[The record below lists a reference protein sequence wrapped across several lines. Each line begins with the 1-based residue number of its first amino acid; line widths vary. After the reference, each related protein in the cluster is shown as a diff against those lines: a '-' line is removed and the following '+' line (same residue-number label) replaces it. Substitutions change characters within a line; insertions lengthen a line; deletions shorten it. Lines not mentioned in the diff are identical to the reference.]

1 MHTNILNEKELHPNS
16 VIKEYL
22 TTELNKMATLFN
34 KWVAICCLYY
44 QYPLHWDVVGFG
56 GDVEVE
62 LFAEANAYGEEVA
75 VFWKEFIV
83 VAFASA

>member
-1 MHTNILNEKELHPNS
+1 MIK
-16 VIKEYL
+16 VITMKKL
-22 TTELNKMATLFN
+22 LLVIGAL
-34 KWVAICCLYY
+34 CCLYY

-75 VFWKEFIV
+75 VF
-83 VAFASA
+83 